1 MSSLPTPSRNPFA
14 SRAAAVL
21 RGEGDSPWGASE
33 EVELAKA
40 YALIGLTD
48 ELRRANQI
56 AIAQAVGDTNMLAA
70 LDQALSG
77 AATKPAAKA
86 A

>member
-1 MSSLPTPSRNPFA
+1 MSDLPVLPRNPFA
-14 SRAAAVL
+14 AKAAAVL
-21 RGEGDSPWGASE
+21 RQDDGGPWQGRD

-56 AIAQAVGDTNMLAA
+56 AVARATGDEQMLAA
-70 LDQALSG
+70 TAHAIGSRS
-77 AATKPAAKA
+77 AAGPRAA
-86 A
+86 